1 MNDELFPGGRI
12 PISHPGEALRE
23 DFLIPLGKDAA
34 WLAEGLRMP
43 LSELQEILDERRPI
57 TAETA
62 LRLNRFFGC
71 SVEFWMGLQADY
83 DVEHARDR
91 LGEELAQIE
100 EYRMPH
106 LVYDENGQVVGTI
119 WEQEAAEIAP

>member
-1 MNDELFPGGRI
+1 M
-12 PISHPGEALRE
+12 
-23 DFLIPLGKDAA
+23 PLG
-34 WLAEGLRMP
+34 
-43 LSELQEILDERRPI
+43 ELQEILDEKWSI

-83 DVEHARDR
+83 DAEHARDH

-106 LVYDENGQVVGTI
+106 LVYDENGQVVGTV
-119 WEQEAAEIAP
+119 WEQEPAEAAPPV